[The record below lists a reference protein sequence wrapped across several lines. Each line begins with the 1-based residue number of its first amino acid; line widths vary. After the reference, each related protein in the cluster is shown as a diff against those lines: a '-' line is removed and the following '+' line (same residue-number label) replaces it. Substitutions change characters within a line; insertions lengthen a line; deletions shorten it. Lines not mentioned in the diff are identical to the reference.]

1 MKRMFELLLYGMVQH
16 TVRAD
21 CPEDCP
27 ARCPQQLEVQS
38 DFVKTQFDIKQF
50 WGVYYEIAY
59 HDSTQPRRWPIRAS
73 CQRSVKSQHPGD
85 PKNYKDLFSLNVGF
99 GRGVNAVC
107 DLEFNLT
114 DHPGVFLGHWSGH
127 SIFNPNL
134 TDIHNTVVDVGVAAN
149 GTYNWTLEFQCKN
162 AEESKG
168 IRFAAV
174 NFYHR
179 KPQIDAEEFQLMMSR
194 LRARGL
200 GWVVDASPGL
210 TFVDQQKC
218 IDHDSYPSLTAKPAL
233 CGQGALQEVMV

>member
-73 CQRSVKSQHPGD
+73 CQRSVKSQHPED